1 MDRKSPEVP
10 TSNLKPIHF
19 IEHDDLPTIV
29 GEDGTI
35 NYPFGEKN
43 NLVFAS
49 ANDAHRWKENASAK
63 TNKKRSYETQKRNLK
78 DSWIAMTGIQILL
91 VVLPL
96 LLCFFGDITY
106 KDIAYKEL
114 PSDVIDVILISGAG
128 FALCSVLSAIAP
140 FRIRRIKKAAE
151 QNRVKSTYQVFNLEH
166 PLFLKNELLARYSG
180 TIFDLQNDPA
190 NLESNRGRGKNAYTS
205 PAAIETGDSTRRMLN
220 EHEEYLGAARRI
232 AELWPDADQPTRDV
246 IVKDMAEKAETL
258 RTACANY
265 QTDAD
270 QMATIDREKQ
280 DYLAQQEAEAKT
292 IVTEAKAVAAADEYK
307 VIKERYNL

>member
-1 MDRKSPEVP
+1 MDRKSPEAP

-49 ANDAHRWKENASAK
+49 ANDAQRWKENASAK
-63 TNKKRSYETQKRNLK
+63 TNKKRRYEMQIRTLK
-78 DSWIAMTGIQILL
+78 EFWIAMTGLLILSGGL
-91 VVLPL
+91 FL

-106 KDIAYKEL
+106 KDF
-114 PSDVIDVILISGAG
+114 PSDVMLVSGT
-128 FALCSVLSAIAP
+128 ALALYGVLLAATPSN
-140 FRIRRIKKAAE
+140 IRSIRKAAE
-151 QNRVKSTYQVFNLEH
+151 QDRVESTYQVLNLEH
-166 PLFLKNELLARYSG
+166 PLFLENDLLAQYGG

-190 NLESNRGRGKNAYTS
+190 NLESNRGRSKNAYTS

-232 AELWPDADQPTRDV
+232 AELWPDADQPTRAV
-246 IVKDMAEKAETL
+246 IVDDMNRKAEKLSA
-258 RTACANY
+258 ACADY
-265 QTDAD
+265 QEDAD
-270 QMATIDREKQ
+270 YLLQLDQANNTAREE
-280 DYLAQQEAEAKT
+280 YLAQQEAESQT
-292 IVTEAKAVAAADEYK
+292 IIAEAKAEEAADEYRRVK
-307 VIKERYNL
+307 AQYGL